1 MNNSILLITPSP
13 AEIITVLNP
22 LIKEYNI
29 KIDVA
34 KSGIEGIEKCITCHP
49 ALLLVDSELPDL
61 KGESLSAILKDTQKG
76 CNYTIY
82 IFNIDKFLQNTKA
95 DYYFP
100 ALNKNFKECL
110 CMQLKVFF
118 DKKLLKEKHS
128 EEIERAKI
136 EQASIIPKK
145 IETNTFQVNN
155 VYSPFSELSGDG
167 LDYWTGED
175 EHGLYGLLFDCTGHD
190 IVSFLQVGEIRA
202 LLKKGCK
209 YYQSKV
215 YKSLSE
221 IMQNVN
227 TDLFGLHGEDTIC
240 TAAIIF
246 YFDFKENILHYC
258 SAGIPSFYV
267 KYQNTAAIK
276 KIECRNYLIG
286 YTPDATFKA
295 QTLPLNNVDEV
306 IFSSDGFSEL
316 FMNQENI
323 DLAKH
328 DDVSAILITLKRDN

>member
-1 MNNSILLITPSP
+1 M
-13 AEIITVLNP
+13 
-22 LIKEYNI
+22 
-29 KIDVA
+29 
-34 KSGIEGIEKCITCHP
+34 
-49 ALLLVDSELPDL
+49 
-61 KGESLSAILKDTQKG
+61 
-76 CNYTIY
+76 
-82 IFNIDKFLQNTKA
+82 
-95 DYYFP
+95 
-100 ALNKNFKECL
+100 
-110 CMQLKVFF
+110 
-118 DKKLLKEKHS
+118 
-128 EEIERAKI
+128 
-136 EQASIIPKK
+136 
-145 IETNTFQVNN
+145 NN

-209 YYQSKV
+209 YYQSNV

-227 TDLFGLHGEDTIC
+227 TDLFGLHGDDTIC

-246 YFDFKENILHYC
+246 YFDFKKNILHYC
-258 SAGIPSFYV
+258 SAGIPGFYV
-267 KYQNTAAIK
+267 KYQNAAVIK

-286 YTPDATFKA
+286 YTPDATFKT
-295 QTLPLNNVDEV
+295 QTLALNDVNEV

-316 FMNQENI
+316 LFIKGNI